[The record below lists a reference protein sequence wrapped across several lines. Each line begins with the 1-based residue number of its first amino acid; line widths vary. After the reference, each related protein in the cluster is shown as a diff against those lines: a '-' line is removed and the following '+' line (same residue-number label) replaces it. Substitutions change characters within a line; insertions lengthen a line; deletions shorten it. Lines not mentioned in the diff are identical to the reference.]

1 MLRKSSS
8 LLRYCAFSVYL
19 HKTRVLIRA
28 RVYIHVENMEIHKG
42 QSSRKKNSFLTDAS
56 DKGGGGLVRTTPAA
70 KM

>member
-28 RVYIHVENMEIHKG
+28 RVYIHVENMDIHKG

-56 DKGGGGLVRTTPAA
+56 DKGGGVGTDDPRR
-70 KM
+70 